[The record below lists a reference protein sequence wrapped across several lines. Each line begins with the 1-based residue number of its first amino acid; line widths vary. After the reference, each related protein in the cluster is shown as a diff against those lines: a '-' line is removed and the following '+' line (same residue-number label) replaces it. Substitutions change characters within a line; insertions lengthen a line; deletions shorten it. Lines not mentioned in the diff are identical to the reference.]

1 MLSIKDCR
9 DILKYY
15 HISYPSTLHRLK
27 EKTIELYQSRICKS
41 NVTFPYFFRRKSK
54 NFRMTRKQHYP
65 FIWSRI

>member
-15 HISYPSTLHRLK
+15 HVSYPSNLHQLK

-41 NVTFPYFFRRKSK
+41 NLSLSGPFFFRRQSK
-54 NFRMTRKQHYP
+54 NFRMTRKNRLSFYLV
-65 FIWSRI
+65 